1 MKILAYSALNSV
13 TQDTIKTLVFRKNT
27 QDKQQVREIMA
38 AVLTAPANKKAPFV
52 GVFLLAKVRRR
63 RTLEKESSTTSAR
76 RTGVR
81 RSLKAISA
89 VNGAKWSNLSA
100 PAKNKSHPFGCF

>member
-38 AVLTAPANKKAPFV
+38 AVLTAPA
-52 GVFLLAKVRRR
+52 
-63 RTLEKESSTTSAR
+63 
-76 RTGVR
+76 
-81 RSLKAISA
+81 
-89 VNGAKWSNLSA
+89 
-100 PAKNKSHPFGCF
+100 KNKTYLYGGSFVFDRTVDLNSQK